1 MCLIVVAHR
10 VSERYPLII
19 AANRDEDY
27 DRPTQAAHRWED
39 APDVLGGRDVL
50 HGGSWLAITR
60 QGRVAAV
67 TNLRGA
73 ARPDAR
79 SRGLL
84 VRDFVMSDRDPVSYA
99 QEVQYH
105 TSEYAGFHL
114 ITGEIGGKFVHLAD
128 ELRVF
133 DSGVL
138 GVSNGPP
145 DARWEKIDIAVEHV
159 RGAIRIENARELA
172 GDLIEFLSKPTGE
185 TIEQTVFV
193 ASERYGTRSST
204 AIVATGDEILFVEQN
219 YGQGGRGEPTRSL
232 FRFSGDRSSLAGRE

>member
-1 MCLIVVAHR
+1 VCLIVVAHR
-10 VSERYPLII
+10 VSEWYPLII

-27 DRPTQAAHRWED
+27 DRPTRPAHRWEE
-39 APDVLGGRDVL
+39 APDVIGGRDVL
-50 HGGSWLAITR
+50 HGGSWLAITQ

-73 ARPDAR
+73 VRPDAK

-99 QEVQYH
+99 EEVQH
-105 TSEYAGFHL
+105 HASEYAGFHL
-114 ITGEIGGKFVHLAD
+114 IVGEIGGKFVHLAD

-133 DSGVL
+133 DSGIL
-138 GVSNGPP
+138 GVSNGPA

-159 RGAIRIENARELA
+159 RGAMETASASDLA
-172 GDLIEFLSKPTGE
+172 GDLIEFLGKPTGD
-185 TIEQTVFV
+185 TIEKTVFV

-219 YGQGGRGEPTRSL
+219 YERGGYR
-232 FRFSGDRSSLAGRE
+232 DRSRSNSFRLRATRRR

>member
-1 MCLIVVAHR
+1 VCLIVVAHR

-27 DRPTQAAHRWED
+27 DRPTRAAHRWED
-39 APDVLGGRDVL
+39 APDVVGGRDVL

-73 ARPDAR
+73 PRPDAR

-84 VRDFVMSDRDPVSYA
+84 VRDFVMSASDPIAYA
-99 QEVQYH
+99 EEVQRH
-105 TSEYAGFHL
+105 ANEYAGFHL
-114 ITGEIGGKFVHLAD
+114 IAGQIGGKFVHLAD
-128 ELRVF
+128 ELRIW
-133 DSGVL
+133 DSGIL

-159 RGAIRIENARELA
+159 RGALGTADARELA
-172 GDLIEFLSKPTGE
+172 DGLIEFLGNPTGD
-185 TIEQTVFV
+185 TIEKTVFV
-193 ASERYGTRSST
+193 ATERYGTRSST
-204 AIVATGDEILFVEQN
+204 AIVATDDEILFVEQN
-219 YGQGGRGEPTRSL
+219 YGRGGSRGQRVE
-232 FRFSGDRSSLAGRE
+232 FAI

>member
-1 MCLIVVAHR
+1 VCLIVVAHR

-27 DRPTQAAHRWED
+27 DRPTRAARRWDD
-39 APDVLGGRDVL
+39 APDVIGGRDVL

-73 ARPDAR
+73 ARPDAK

-84 VRDFVMSDRDPVSYA
+84 VRDFVMSDLDPVSYA
-99 QEVQYH
+99 EEVQRH
-105 TSEYAGFHL
+105 ASEYAGFHL
-114 ITGEIGGKFVHLAD
+114 IVGEIGGKLVHLAD
-128 ELRVF
+128 ELRIF
-133 DSGVL
+133 GSGIL

-145 DARWEKIDIAVEHV
+145 DARWEKIDIAVDHV
-159 RGAIRIENARELA
+159 RDAMRITNARELV
-172 GDLIEFLSKPTGE
+172 GDLIDFLGKPTGD

-193 ASERYGTRSST
+193 ATERYGTRSST
-204 AIVATGDEILFVEQN
+204 AIVTTRDEILFVEQN
-219 YGQGGRGEPTRSL
+219 YGRGGSRGQRVES
-232 FRFSGDRSSLAGRE
+232 RFETGRVGE

>member
-1 MCLIVVAHR
+1 VCLIVVAHR
-10 VSERYPLII
+10 TSERYPLII

-27 DRPTQAAHRWED
+27 DRPTRAAHRWED
-39 APDVLGGRDVL
+39 APDVLGGRDAL

-60 QGRVAAV
+60 QGRVGAV

-84 VRDFVMSDRDPVSYA
+84 VRDFVMSDLDPVSYA
-99 QEVQYH
+99 KEAQRQA
-105 TSEYAGFHL
+105 TEYAGFHL
-114 ITGEIGGKFVHLAD
+114 IAGEIGGELVHLAD
-128 ELRVF
+128 DLRVL
-133 DSGVL
+133 DSGIL

-159 RGAIRIENARELA
+159 RDAIGIANGRDLA
-172 GDLIEFLSKPTGE
+172 DDLIEFLGKPTGD

-204 AIVATGDEILFVEQN
+204 AIVATGDEIVFIEQN
-219 YGQGGRGEPTRSL
+219 YGRGGSRGQRVQ
-232 FRFSGDRSSLAGRE
+232 FAV